1 MAFPPMPSPM
11 TCPNCGTRFVVEIHT
26 IIDVGQEPELKQAF
40 MGSRINYA
48 SCPQCDFD
56 GIVSTPLVYHDP
68 EHELLISF
76 VPQELEISGDDRE
89 KLVGRLLNA
98 VMQSV
103 PQEQRKGYFLQPRTA
118 LTYEGLLEA
127 VFETEGITQEMLE
140 ERRKVM
146 QLLDSLLGSLDDADA
161 LKALAEEHAQRLD
174 YGFFLLLSSLI
185 DAAQDDPEIGLDADR
200 LEQLRGALL
209 DLVGPPAP
217 PAAPADANADD
228 LIALLSD
235 AQDDQAFQ
243 GAVMLNRAKLDYT
256 FFQALTQRIE
266 AAAAEGDTARA
277 EALTDL
283 RQRIL
288 EAVDQQRQAIQEL
301 EDEAQLLVA
310 ELLGEEDVAQAVRA
324 HRDELN
330 DIVLTTALRLRQ
342 TAERK
347 GNQPRVAKLDA
358 LVNAILETM
367 EESLPPKQRL
377 INQLF
382 RAETPEETGR
392 ILEANRGLLDDDL
405 VEGIE
410 SYIAELSQNR
420 DERAQELADHL
431 RGVLQQIEAKR
442 TIQRG

>member
-1 MAFPPMPSPM
+1 
-11 TCPNCGTRFVVEIHT
+11 
-26 IIDVGQEPELKQAF
+26 
-40 MGSRINYA
+40 
-48 SCPQCDFD
+48 
-56 GIVSTPLVYHDP
+56 
-68 EHELLISF
+68 
-76 VPQELEISGDDRE
+76 
-89 KLVGRLLNA
+89 
-98 VMQSV
+98 
-103 PQEQRKGYFLQPRTA
+103 
-118 LTYEGLLEA
+118 
-127 VFETEGITQEMLE
+127 
-140 ERRKVM
+140 
-146 QLLDSLLGSLDDADA
+146 
-161 LKALAEEHAQRLD
+161 
-174 YGFFLLLSSLI
+174 
-185 DAAQDDPEIGLDADR
+185 
-200 LEQLRGALL
+200 
-209 DLVGPPAP
+209 
-217 PAAPADANADD
+217 
-228 LIALLSD
+228 
-235 AQDDQAFQ
+235 
-243 GAVMLNRAKLDYT
+243 
-256 FFQALTQRIE
+256 
-266 AAAAEGDTARA
+266 
-277 EALTDL
+277 LTDL

-310 ELLGEEDVAQAVRA
+310 ELLGEDDVAQAVRA

-410 SYIAELSQNR
+410 SYIAELNQNR

-442 TIQRG
+442 AIQRG